1 VPRGLAAPV
10 PPADDVMLSAMVP
23 SPDTG
28 ITSILPLN
36 HDSDDGL
43 DEART
48 FSSTKSLCQLNS

>member
-1 VPRGLAAPV
+1 VPRDLAAPV

-48 FSSTKSLCQLNS
+48 FSSTKSL